1 MYLPDNEIK
10 SLIDNDVLYNAKLEN
25 VQQVSYDLTIAEF
38 HDKGMRCDTVD
49 VKPGNSIFVSTEEK
63 ICLPKNLVAQV
74 SLRNSWIRKGLLLDS
89 PVYFPGHNTHIYF
102 RITNLA
108 GETVKLKKADGL
120 AQIYFLQIKGN
131 VSNDYIGDFSDEAN
145 AAVIGDMDVFQADEK
160 RMKKAVKPIKSLEQH
175 IYVNVLAL
183 LAIFVGISTISQSA
197 LKLDSKASLI
207 GATLVQCA
215 SFSVLF
221 LLITLLMPNK
231 KKPWVYLIPMVIAI
245 ACIFFL
251 LKHEAWE
258 MGPLFIWN
266 VVSK

>member
-1 MYLPDNEIK
+1 MYLPDGEIK
-10 SLIDNDVLYNAKLEN
+10 SLIEKGVLYNARLEN
-25 VQQVSYDLTIAEF
+25 VQQVSYDLTVAEF
-38 HDKGMRCDTVD
+38 HDKGMRCDSVD

-63 ICLPKNLVAQV
+63 ICLPEDLVAQV

-131 VSNDYIGDFSDEAN
+131 VSNGYNGNYSNEAN

-160 RMKKAVKPIKSLEQH
+160 RMKKAVRPIKSLEQH

-197 LKLDSKASLI
+197 LKLNSEVSLI
-207 GATLVQCA
+207 DATLVQCA

-231 KKPWVYLIPMVIAI
+231 KKPWVYLIPIVIAVS
-245 ACIFFL
+245 CIFFL
-251 LKHEAWE
+251 LKH
-258 MGPLFIWN
+258 
-266 VVSK
+266 